1 MSSTQQDMH
10 DVQDEHHDHEHDSGN
25 DRMEDLDVDDEGFA
39 DMHDLAPLVTRIAE
53 LETQFTTMNESLS
66 TMSTLM
72 NQIIRSQALGVPFV
86 PTDMVGATVPSP
98 PAGHTHGAAVLATP
112 SLEAYNKNIKPPIFK
127 GEEKERNKDAVNTF
141 LHKRTGLRRTSDNV
155 RALEASLSLE
165 GKAYKWWMSLK
176 VTDRLSTWSKFQEV
190 F

>member
-98 PAGHTHGAAVLATP
+98 PAGHTHALQCLLHLP
-112 SLEAYNKNIKPPIFK
+112 LRHIIRILSRLFLK
-127 GEEKERNKDAVNTF
+127 G
-141 LHKRTGLRRTSDNV
+141 KRRSVTRM
-155 RALEASLSLE
+155 LSIPFSIS
-165 GKAYKWWMSLK
+165 G
-176 VTDRLSTWSKFQEV
+176 RG
-190 F
+190 